1 MRRDVDAV
9 MYREMNAVMR
19 RDRNAMLRR
28 MAALAGLGA
37 MLIGLGGCQYM
48 DPYRRPGMWSPTG
61 ANQAN
66 LAAMAVNP
74 EDLIQ
79 GHGAT
84 EGIPAVMVSTPVDRV
99 LADKP
104 KPLPD
109 ASQSGGSSGGAGA
122 SAGGGGGGAS
132 AGGGS

>member
-1 MRRDVDAV
+1 MRIA
-9 MYREMNAVMR
+9 
-19 RDRNAMLRR
+19 LRR

-79 GHGAT
+79 GRGAS
-84 EGIPAVMVSTPVDRV
+84 EGIPAVMVSAPVDRV

-104 KPLPD
+104 KALPD
-109 ASQSGGSSGGAGA
+109 GSQSS
-122 SAGGGGGGAS
+122 GGGGGAGSGGAASGAS